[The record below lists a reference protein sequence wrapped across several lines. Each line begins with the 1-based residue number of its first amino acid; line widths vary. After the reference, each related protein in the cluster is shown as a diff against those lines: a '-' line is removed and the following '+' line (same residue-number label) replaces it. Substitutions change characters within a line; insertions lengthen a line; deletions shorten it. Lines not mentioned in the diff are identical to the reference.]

1 MGSTTNGGFN
11 AKHAICSVFLRR
23 QRAQPLAVLPALE
36 GQARTSG
43 NEDREA
49 QPNQRRSRGRMAV
62 SNGTGDRAG
71 PAIPRDNCPGGGV
84 MLYPLYPIW
93 IPLPRPPHFPR
104 DPKLDRLLAS
114 YDSKIGCFELQMKRR
129 HARAL

>member
-1 MGSTTNGGFN
+1 M
-11 AKHAICSVFLRR
+11 
-23 QRAQPLAVLPALE
+23 
-36 GQARTSG
+36 
-43 NEDREA
+43 
-49 QPNQRRSRGRMAV
+49 
-62 SNGTGDRAG
+62 
-71 PAIPRDNCPGGGV
+71 

-129 HARAL
+129 HARALRKGQQPTPSGTRAGRAPRTTSANWAQQAAREGAEAWASEMGLGQIEWESLDEQTVIGRTPNHTVVLRSILLPVGSPDEDIQ